1 MPELRR
7 DPITGHW
14 VVYSPE
20 RMRRP
25 MPYRFPPLT
34 ASEAS
39 HDPFAEGNE
48 SATPPEVYAIR
59 PGGGPANGPGWKVR
73 VVPNRFPALRVEGD
87 LNQEG
92 VAFYDKMNGIG
103 AHEVIIE
110 TPDPAQ
116 QLEDLA
122 LADLIQVLKA
132 WQARMLDLA
141 QDLRFR
147 YLQIFKNFGLLA
159 GATLPHAHSQLVALP
174 VTPTH
179 VKAKLRA
186 AQTHFLAKERNL
198 FEDILRYER
207 QARER
212 VVLEN
217 AGFLVLCPFA
227 ARFAYETLI
236 IPKRQAADFAQAD
249 QHDLVLLAD
258 ALRQIL
264 RLYRAGLENPSYN
277 LILVNAPLR
286 TPRKDYWR
294 TIDQDFRWHLELCP
308 RLGGIA
314 GFELGTGCF
323 MNPVL
328 PETAAEQLRKVPR
341 DA

>member
-7 DPITGHW
+7 DPITGRW
-14 VVYSPE
+14 VAYSPE

-25 MPYRFPPLT
+25 MPYRFPDVNEVD
-34 ASEAS
+34 AEQ
-39 HDPFAEGNE
+39 DPFAEGNE
-48 SATPPEVYAIR
+48 RFTPPEVYAVR

-73 VVPNRFPALRVEGD
+73 VVPNRYPALRVEGD
-87 LNQEG
+87 LDKEG
-92 VAFYDKMNGIG
+92 VGFYDKMNGIG

-110 TPDPAQ
+110 TPHPGE

-122 LADLIQVLKA
+122 LVDFVQVLKA

-147 YLQIFKNFGLLA
+147 YLQVFKNFGPLA

-174 VTPTH
+174 VTPLAL
-179 VKAKLRA
+179 KEKLRA
-186 AQTHFLAKERNL
+186 AQAHFLAKERNL

-207 QARER
+207 QVRER

-217 AGFLVLCPFA
+217 AGFLVFCPFA
-227 ARFAYETLI
+227 SRFAYETVLM
-236 IPKRQAADFAQAD
+236 PKRQESDFARTD
-249 QHDLVLLAD
+249 GHDLVLLAD

-264 RLYRAGLENPSYN
+264 RLYRRGLEKPSYN
-277 LILVNAPLR
+277 LVLVTAPVR

-294 TIDQDFRWHLELCP
+294 TIDQDFRWHVELCP

-328 PETAAEQLRKVPR
+328 PEVAAEQLRKVQR